1 MNGRAWARRGGRLSR
16 TGAEKEDKTRGD
28 EPAEGGDG
36 ADCAGQRGPSLVR
49 GPCWRFE
56 ETDEDKKLHQG
67 TEHAACW
74 SGQGWSQG
82 WAAGG
87 PCARALHLWSALLPW
102 SGQFNLSSGTR
113 QEQATIRRPEEIAR
127 LSLAQLGL
135 VGAPRL
141 PNQGAHVRPKKAR
154 PATVLFVVRV
164 LWLSVGVL
172 LAGWGGQAMVQSCR
186 G

>member
-1 MNGRAWARRGGRLSR
+1 MNGRAWARRGDRLTR

-49 GPCWRFE
+49 GPRWRFE
-56 ETDEDKKLHQG
+56 ETDEDEKLHQG

-74 SGQGWSQG
+74 SGQGWNQG

-87 PCARALHLWSALLPW
+87 PCARAPHPWSALLPW
-102 SGQFNLSSGTR
+102 PGQFNLSSGTR
-113 QEQATIRRPEEIAR
+113 QEQATIRRPGEIAR

-135 VGAPRL
+135 VGAPHL
-141 PNQGAHVRPKKAR
+141 PNQGAHVHPKKAR

-164 LWLSVGVL
+164 LWFSVGVL
-172 LAGWGGQAMVQSCR
+172 LAGWGQAMVQSYR